1 MADQKELK
9 AGDRAPAFTAKTDTG
24 EKVKLS
30 DFRGKKVILYFYPR
44 DNTSGCTRQACGF
57 RDNHT
62 KIRRKKAVVLG
73 VSPDSEKSHVRFK
86 EKHDLPF
93 TLLVDEDHA
102 IAEKYG
108 VWRKKKMA
116 GREYYGIVRSHFV
129 IDEKG
134 KILEAKVKISPEA
147 SVEAAIESL

>member
-1 MADQKELK
+1 MADRKELK
-9 AGDRAPAFTAKTDTG
+9 AGDRAPAFTAKTDSG

-62 KIRRKKAVVLG
+62 KIRRKK
-73 VSPDSEKSHVRFK
+73 
-86 EKHDLPF
+86 
-93 TLLVDEDHA
+93 
-102 IAEKYG
+102 
-108 VWRKKKMA
+108 KMA

-129 IDEKG
+129 IDGAG
-134 KILEAKVKISPEA
+134 KIIEARVKVSPED
-147 SVEAAIESL
+147 SVESAIASL